1 MSSAEN
7 QVETKQTKSKG
18 KKSKTIKSE
27 DTNLVSEPV
36 HVEQVLQEEVIIS
49 ENDELKT
56 TDVDIDVPEES
67 SSDIE
72 YLNNSD
78 IIIEQ
83 LNIIENAYKVLGDV
97 NLKNYDVNK
106 DFFAVFTTLQK
117 KINKQ
122 HFNFNQST
130 TDYIVKEQSVVIK
143 KESKSTKKSKKNTDK
158 SKCAINI
165 PHDTYP
171 EILQFMKLSP
181 ETQISK
187 GNIMQAINAYV
198 KKEKTS
204 KNLDIFVEGD
214 NRSFKI
220 IGELTPLFDFIKSVM
235 IERGDLSEKDD
246 FPTQL
251 TYTGIMKYLAYCFP
265 AYAKK

>member
-1 MSSAEN
+1 MSSVEIPVEN
-7 QVETKQTKSKG
+7 KQTKSKG

-27 DTNLVSEPV
+27 DTNSIPDPV
-36 HVEQVLQEEVIIS
+36 QLEETLQEEVIIS
-49 ENDELKT
+49 ENNELKSDDT
-56 TDVDIDVPEES
+56 DIDVPEES
-67 SSDIE
+67 SSDVE
-72 YLNNSD
+72 YSNSD
-78 IIIEQ
+78 IILEQ
-83 LNIIENAYKVLGDV
+83 LNIIENSYKVLGDV
-97 NLKNYDVNK
+97 NLKNYDVTK
-106 DFFAVFTTLQK
+106 DFFAVFTALQK

-235 IERGDLSEKDD
+235 IERGILSAQDD

-251 TYTGIMKYLAYCFP
+251 TYTGIMKYLSYCFP
-265 AYAKK
+265 ESAKK